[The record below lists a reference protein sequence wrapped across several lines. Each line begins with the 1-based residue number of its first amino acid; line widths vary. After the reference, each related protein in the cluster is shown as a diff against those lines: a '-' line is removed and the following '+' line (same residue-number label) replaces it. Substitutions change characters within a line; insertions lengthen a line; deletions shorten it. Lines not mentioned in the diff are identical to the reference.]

1 MAEKIEVEKQKQDE
15 TLNLLKTEFYEA
27 QDRYQSGAMAISR
40 ILEKRQQTALS
51 RTFTTLEHKGRDK
64 GAAEPGKQ
72 YAVSFLLTTL
82 EKQLKNSL
90 SGIFQNIKKASGI
103 KSHADKVNFTLKQKA
118 KILTLAIKEYP
129 HLNLKKAF
137 WKWHFNSRPGEDLI
151 KEAVDK
157 LVLYTNIN
165 KDTAAYRL
173 FRIIK
178 EETKAVKVNIGT
190 KRLGLVLFFLTK
202 ISAMRRIR
210 SCFDDIKG
218 FMRKGKID
226 AAKRI
231 LEMAALKRK
240 KAFNFWRDV
249 NNKTNRIRTIQS
261 NFIKKMLGTQ
271 VGKIFNA
278 IRIMKT
284 LPERKALLDTQRA
297 NKFEKGLS
305 KFLSDKLKYTFDQF
319 KRDSEFGGIFKKR
332 AAILMVKMSESKVKQ
347 MYGRW
352 SNTAKEARIIEKCK
366 KLNDAFFNLNV
377 IVKANANQAFYDDKE
392 AKLKGAVIDKLFAV
406 WNGNAEAIF
415 RRWREKNGEL
425 RMKESLSS
433 QQKEKLLKLL
443 ESMLKNNRESRL
455 RDVIE
460 RFKKNKAIKEVQKR
474 FLNRLLGSKAG
485 KIKVAF
491 DRIRGLPEP
500 IDV

>member
-1 MAEKIEVEKQKQDE
+1 
-15 TLNLLKTEFYEA
+15 
-27 QDRYQSGAMAISR
+27 MAITR
-40 ILEKRQQTALS
+40 ILERRQQSQLTKS
-51 RTFTTLEHKGRDK
+51 FTSIEDKNRDK
-64 GAAEPGKQ
+64 GSGEKSGNKQ
-72 YAVSFLLTTL
+72 YAVSFLFTTL
-82 EKQLKNSL
+82 ERQLKNSFL
-90 SGIFQNIKKASGI
+90 GILQNIKQASGV
-103 KSHADKVNFTLKQKA
+103 KSKADRVNFTLKQKA

-129 HLNLKKAF
+129 HLNLKRAF

-178 EETKAVKVNIGT
+178 KESQNIKVDIRT

-202 ISAMRRIR
+202 IAAMRRIR
-210 SCFDDIKG
+210 SCFDDLKG
-218 FMRKGKID
+218 FMRQGKID

-240 KAFNFWRDV
+240 RAFNHWRDV
-249 NNKTNRIRTIQS
+249 NNKTNRIRTIQE

-284 LPERKALLDTQRA
+284 LPERKDVLDPTNA

-305 KFLSDKLKYTFDQF
+305 KFLKDKLKFTFDQF
-319 KRDSEFGGIFKKR
+319 KKDSEFGGIFKKR

-352 SNTAKEARIIEKCK
+352 SNTTR
-366 KLNDAFFNLNV
+366 
-377 IVKANANQAFYDDKE
+377 
-392 AKLKGAVIDKLFAV
+392 
-406 WNGNAEAIF
+406 
-415 RRWREKNGEL
+415 
-425 RMKESLSS
+425 
-433 QQKEKLLKLL
+433 
-443 ESMLKNNRESRL
+443 
-455 RDVIE
+455 
-460 RFKKNKAIKEVQKR
+460 
-474 FLNRLLGSKAG
+474 
-485 KIKVAF
+485 
-491 DRIRGLPEP
+491 
-500 IDV
+500 